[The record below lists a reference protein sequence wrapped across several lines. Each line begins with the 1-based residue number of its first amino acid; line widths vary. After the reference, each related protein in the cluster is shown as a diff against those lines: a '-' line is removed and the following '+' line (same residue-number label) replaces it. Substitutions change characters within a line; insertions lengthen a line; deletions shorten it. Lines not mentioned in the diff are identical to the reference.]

1 MDNNLFN
8 DLVVVKRSGQRVSF
22 NESKIGLAIKYAFN
36 DVGNIYN
43 EKEINKVYQE
53 VLNYIKENYKDRKTI
68 NIEDIQDIIELTL
81 ENKNYLDVKEAFNY
95 YRTKRNESRKAF
107 STKKEHK
114 FVRIVEKINTSFD
127 FSKINP
133 EEALYDFGK
142 TISEEYTKSFV
153 IDNKYLKAFE
163 EGKIYIHD
171 IPYYNLGYLSN
182 TNLILEKQFKDE
194 FSYTKLISEL
204 LNVKKEVNGEIGIG
218 DIDTLLKKYL
228 LKIYK
233 EKFIKNIENYFKLY
247 GFSEFINIKKIT
259 DLINKQTEIVNDIN
273 YLSDYFIN
281 EQVKRIIMFAKSDS
295 EKETKDDFTKIIKE
309 LLTNLNDNYL
319 SNNSKYS
326 LSLGLD
332 NTKDGIFIRNIVL
345 ENLKEM
351 EYLKNVSIIYKVDK
365 DIPEDVIELIND
377 NKNISISNNNF
388 SLNKNGNISY
398 FSKGERVFDYDD
410 NSSLGKM
417 VVCKTSIN
425 MARLGLKYKKLND
438 DFYKELDEALE
449 LAKNQ
454 DLLIFELLG
463 DKKID
468 NYKVLF
474 KENIL
479 DDEKLESGQ
488 KIRKVI
494 KNGTLNINLIGLM
507 ECALVIDKDNPYKIV
522 EKILK
527 YLNNKINSYV
537 EDTKLNFTLT
547 SINYKYASLHFIE
560 IDKALYGII
569 NKITN
574 KPMYDEL
581 SIATKEKDLSSI
593 SKYQKYLIG
602 GNKCVVN
609 NIKLLKEALDYDIG
623 YLSFKESDKTW

>member
-1 MDNNLFN
+1 MNNNLFN
-8 DLVVVKRSGQRVSF
+8 DLTVVKRSGQRVSF
-22 NESKIGLAIKYAFN
+22 NDSKIGIAIKYAFN

-53 VLNYIKENYKDRKTI
+53 VLNYISENYKDRKTI
-68 NIEDIQDIIELTL
+68 NIEDIQDIIELIL
-81 ENKNYLDVKEAFNY
+81 KEKKYFDVYNAFCS
-95 YRTKRNESRKAF
+95 YRSKRNESRKAF

-114 FVRIVEKINTSFD
+114 FVKVVEKINTSFD

-153 IDNKYLKAFE
+153 IDNKYLKAYE

-171 IPYYNLGYLSN
+171 IPYFNLGYLSN
-182 TNLILEKQFKDE
+182 TNLILEKQFKDD
-194 FSYTKLISEL
+194 FSYTKLINEL
-204 LNVKKEVNGEIGIG
+204 LNVKKEVNGEVGIS

-228 LKIYK
+228 LKLYK
-233 EKFIKNIENYFKLY
+233 EKLIKNIENYFNLY
-247 GFSEFINIKKIT
+247 GFSEFINIKKIS
-259 DLINKQTEIVNDIN
+259 DLINKQIEIKSCED
-273 YLSDYFIN
+273 YLNDYFIN
-281 EQVKRIIMFAKSDS
+281 EQVKKIILQASLDS
-295 EKETKDDFTKIIKE
+295 EKETKQDFSKIIKE
-309 LLTNLNDNYL
+309 LLINLNETYL
-319 SNNSKYS
+319 SNNNKYS

-332 NTKDGIFIRNIVL
+332 NTSDGIFIRNIILDTLKEIKRL
-345 ENLKEM
+345 EN
-351 EYLKNVSIIYKVDK
+351 VPIIYKVDK
-365 DIPEDVIELIND
+365 IIPTEVKELVEV
-377 NKNISISNNNF
+377 NKNINISNTNF

-398 FSKGERVFDYDD
+398 FSKGERVFDIDD

-417 VVCKTSIN
+417 IVCKTSIN

-438 DFYKELDEALE
+438 LFYKELDEVLE
-449 LAKNQ
+449 LAKNETLQ
-454 DLLIFELLG
+454 IFEIIG
-463 DKKID
+463 DKKLD

-507 ECALVIDKDNPYKIV
+507 ECSLVIDKDNPYKVV

-527 YLNNKINSYV
+527 YLNSKINSYV

-547 SINYKYASLHFIE
+547 SINYKHASLHFIE
-560 IDKALYGII
+560 IDKALYGVI

-574 KPMYDEL
+574 KNIYDEL
-581 SIATKEKDLSSI
+581 SICKTPKDLNEV
-593 SKYQKYLIG
+593 SKYQKYLTG
-602 GNKCVVN
+602 GNTCIIN
-609 NIKLLKEALDYDIG
+609 NVKLLNEVLNYDIG
-623 YLSFKESDKTW
+623 YISLGDNKS

>member
-1 MDNNLFN
+1 MNNNLFN
-8 DLVVVKRSGQRVSF
+8 DLTVVKRSGQRVSF
-22 NESKIGLAIKYAFN
+22 NDSKIGIAIKYAFN

-53 VLNYIKENYKDRKTI
+53 VLNYISENYKDRKTI
-68 NIEDIQDIIELTL
+68 NIEDIQDIIELIL
-81 ENKNYLDVKEAFNY
+81 KEKKYFDVYNAFCS
-95 YRTKRNESRKAF
+95 YRSKRNESRKAF

-114 FVRIVEKINTSFD
+114 FVKVVEKINTSFD

-153 IDNKYLKAFE
+153 IDNKYLKAYE

-171 IPYYNLGYLSN
+171 IPYFNLGYLSN
-182 TNLILEKQFKDE
+182 TNLILEKQFKDD
-194 FSYTKLISEL
+194 FSYTKLINEL
-204 LNVKKEVNGEIGIG
+204 LNVKKEVNGEVGIS

-228 LKIYK
+228 LKLYK

-247 GFSEFINIKKIT
+247 GFSEFINIKKIS
-259 DLINKQTEIVNDIN
+259 DLINKQIEIKSCED
-273 YLSDYFIN
+273 YLNDYFIN
-281 EQVKRIIMFAKSDS
+281 EQVKKIILQASLDS
-295 EKETKDDFTKIIKE
+295 EKETKQDFSKIIKE
-309 LLTNLNDNYL
+309 LLINLNETYL
-319 SNNSKYS
+319 SNNNKYS

-332 NTKDGIFIRNIVL
+332 NTSDGIFIRNIILDTLKEIKRL
-345 ENLKEM
+345 EN
-351 EYLKNVSIIYKVDK
+351 VPIIYKVDK
-365 DIPEDVIELIND
+365 IIPTEVKELVEV
-377 NKNISISNNNF
+377 NKNINISNTNF

-398 FSKGERVFDYDD
+398 FSKGERVFDIDD

-417 VVCKTSIN
+417 IVCKTSIN

-438 DFYKELDEALE
+438 LFYKELDEVLE
-449 LAKNQ
+449 LAKNETLQ
-454 DLLIFELLG
+454 IFEIIG
-463 DKKID
+463 DKKLD

-507 ECALVIDKDNPYKIV
+507 ECSLVIDKDNPYKVV

-527 YLNNKINSYV
+527 YLNSKINSYV

-547 SINYKYASLHFIE
+547 SINYKHASLHFIE
-560 IDKALYGII
+560 IDKALYGVI

-574 KPMYDEL
+574 KNIYDEL
-581 SIATKEKDLSSI
+581 SICKTPKDLNEV
-593 SKYQKYLIG
+593 SKYQKYLTG
-602 GNKCVVN
+602 GNTCIIN
-609 NIKLLKEALDYDIG
+609 NVKLLNEVLNYDIG
-623 YLSFKESDKTW
+623 YISLGDNKS